1 LIEESYGHHE
11 IAGFEGSSIEHVM
24 PQTLTPEWYETLG
37 IDAAEVHAEWLHTI
51 GNLTL
56 TGYNPELSNRS
67 YCEKRTLF
75 ALSHF
80 ELNRHFGDY
89 ERWSAADV
97 EFRAKSMFKIAIQ
110 LWPRP
115 ETPIVESP
123 PALQDKSTPAAFH
136 SDCVKMAQQ
145 HLCVHLSKL
154 SQTRYESGDG
164 HIRLMCAVSATHNES
179 GEVPYFWFAL
189 HNAQLEFLDTAKSPY
204 ICLGCSSAKTTLLV
218 PKQSGPAQHHQNR
231 GPTVLAYSDSEKVR
245 KVRHPAARRQGRPRP
260 DRIRYW
266 LKRDISYFATKL
278 RFYAQMFRIDGAYR
292 CDESREARLAP
303 LIYISVSSELPTK
316 IGPLHHD
323 LVQSHA

>member
-1 LIEESYGHHE
+1 VLAAAVY
-11 IAGFEGSSIEHVM
+11 
-24 PQTLTPEWYETLG
+24 LTQM
-37 IDAAEVHAEWLHTI
+37 D
-51 GNLTL
+51 
-56 TGYNPELSNRS
+56 
-67 YCEKRTLF
+67 F
-75 ALSHF
+75 
-80 ELNRHFGDY
+80 
-89 ERWSAADV
+89 RWSAADV

-218 PKQSGPAQHHQNR
+218 PLSAVRSSLGLLSITKTEDRQYWHIVIQKRLGKFVIRLLGARDGPDLTEFDIGSNGTSVILPQN
-231 GPTVLAYSDSEKVR
+231 
-245 KVRHPAARRQGRPRP
+245 
-260 DRIRYW
+260 
-266 LKRDISYFATKL
+266 
-278 RFYAQMFRIDGAYR
+278 
-292 CDESREARLAP
+292 
-303 LIYISVSSELPTK
+303 
-316 IGPLHHD
+316 
-323 LVQSHA
+323 